1 VLPSSPAGGHHY
13 QHGSF
18 PRPLAQLLT
27 RGVVLMAAALLGD
40 VARKGLGRGAL
51 LVLAGR
57 VGQRVEGKSGLLA
70 LAGGCAIGC
79 MLHMCV

>member
-1 VLPSSPAGGHHY
+1 
-13 QHGSF
+13 
-18 PRPLAQLLT
+18 
-27 RGVVLMAAALLGD
+27 MAAALLGD